1 MITGTKME
9 YNPTV
14 SEQEYNL
21 IAKIIYPVSSNP
33 LNHKKMNNQDL
44 NIKIKKLHHISR
56 QSQYYMKHTR
66 FNIL

>member
-1 MITGTKME
+1 MITGNKME

-14 SEQEYNL
+14 SEQGYNL

-56 QSQYYMKHTR
+56 Q
-66 FNIL
+66 